1 MLFADRVVLV
11 EGPSEQKLLPRISP
25 LVPCSTGG
33 SPCDFDKLNTSVVPV
48 GGKSRFGP
56 FAALLDQ
63 FGISWRVIADSDAL
77 TGDSLATFK
86 ASARITPDMCP
97 DEQRR
102 RLREVGVAVLS
113 DGEIEDYYPI
123 EALADLAG
131 ENPDTMQQRIDAAKT
146 SYEMPEGIGFVEAII
161 SQHQR
166 EIADAKPERVGKLV
180 QCWYSQTVQQ
190 LRDQGQVAQTVRKL
204 GESLEKAVSA

>member
-1 MLFADRVVLV
+1 M
-11 EGPSEQKLLPRISP
+11 
-25 LVPCSTGG
+25 
-33 SPCDFDKLNTSVVPV
+33 
-48 GGKSRFGP
+48 
-56 FAALLDQ
+56 
-63 FGISWRVIADSDAL
+63 IADSDAL

-161 SQHQR
+161 SRHQR
-166 EIADAKPERVGKLV
+166 EIADAKPERVG
-180 QCWYSQTVQQ
+180 SSFSAGT
-190 LRDQGQVAQTVRKL
+190 LRRCNNFVTRGRWPRRFGSWGNLSKK
-204 GESLEKAVSA
+204 GSA